1 LACPL
6 PSPPRKW
13 EGVGHR
19 VEVRGKESEI
29 GLECFGNTVVVRN
42 RIMASENATKKDV
55 EKVDNRLTGI
65 VDKLNEINE
74 NMKIYVDEA
83 DEAQSK
89 TLNDIEKRLSEL
101 IDTKVKNYDK
111 LVRKVVVEEFAKIGK

>member
-1 LACPL
+1 
-6 PSPPRKW
+6 
-13 EGVGHR
+13 
-19 VEVRGKESEI
+19 
-29 GLECFGNTVVVRN
+29 
-42 RIMASENATKKDV
+42 MASENATKKDV
-55 EKVDNRLTGI
+55 EKVDNRLTDI

-83 DEAQSK
+83 DDAQSK
-89 TLNDIEKRLSEL
+89 TLKDIEKRLTEL

>member
-1 LACPL
+1 
-6 PSPPRKW
+6 
-13 EGVGHR
+13 
-19 VEVRGKESEI
+19 
-29 GLECFGNTVVVRN
+29 
-42 RIMASENATKKDV
+42 MANENATKKDV
-55 EKVDNRLTGI
+55 EKVDNRLTDI

-83 DEAQSK
+83 DEAQTK
-89 TLNDIEKRLSEL
+89 TLKDVEKRLSNL

>member
-1 LACPL
+1 
-6 PSPPRKW
+6 
-13 EGVGHR
+13 
-19 VEVRGKESEI
+19 
-29 GLECFGNTVVVRN
+29 
-42 RIMASENATKKDV
+42 MASENATKKDV
-55 EKVDNRLTGI
+55 EKVDNRLTDI
-65 VDKLNEINE
+65 IDKLNEINE

-89 TLNDIEKRLSEL
+89 TLTDIEKRLTEL